1 MKRLLLIGGGHSH
14 VEVLRRFG
22 LEPENEVELL
32 MVSPHALTG
41 YSGMLPGLIAGH
53 YRTQDAHIDLLRL
66 TRDTGCRF
74 QQAAVIGMHLD
85 ARLAFCDDG
94 STLEYDIAAIDT
106 GSRPGTLDVP
116 GAAVHALGV
125 KPLDLFMQRWQS
137 FIELASKHMLPN
149 APRIAVVGGGAAG
162 VETLLSMQ
170 YRLSQVSG
178 VDARFSLV
186 GATPDILPTHRKQVR
201 RIFARVLRERGVEVH
216 AGHAVTEVT
225 EHSVVTEGGAWIG
238 TDFVVWATGASAPYW
253 PRASGLAVDE
263 AGFIRV
269 DASLR
274 SINCGQVFASGDI
287 AAMEGAVRPKSGVFA
302 VRQGPPLADNLRRAL
317 RGQDLQRFEPQS
329 QALALISTGNR
340 HAVAS
345 RNWLALEGAWVWRWK
360 DWIDRRF
367 MRRYVAVRRGSGN
380 ATRRIR

>member
-14 VEVLRRFG
+14 VEVLRRFS
-22 LEPENEVELL
+22 LEPEKGIELL
-32 MVSPHALTG
+32 LVSPQALTG

-53 YRTQDAHIDLLRL
+53 YRTDQAHIDLVRL
-66 TRDTGCRF
+66 ARDTGCRF
-74 QQAAVIGMHLD
+74 LQTAVIGMHLD
-85 ARLAFCDDG
+85 SKLAFCDDG
-94 STLEYDIAAIDT
+94 RTLEYDIAAIDI
-106 GSRPGTLDVP
+106 GSRPGTLEVP
-116 GAAVHALGV
+116 GAAEHALGV
-125 KPLDLFMQRWQS
+125 KPIDVFMQRWQS
-137 FIELASKHMLPN
+137 FLDLAGKGMLPN
-149 APRIAVVGGGAAG
+149 APRVAVVGGGAAG

-170 YRLSQVSG
+170 YCLSHTTG

-186 GATPDILPTHRKQVR
+186 SATPDILPTHRKRVR

-216 AGHAVTEVT
+216 AGRAVTEVT
-225 EHSVVTEGGAWIG
+225 AHSVITEDGAWIG

-274 SINCGQVFASGDI
+274 SINYGEVFASGDI
-287 AAMEGAVRPKSGVFA
+287 AAMEGAARPKSGVFA
-302 VRQGPPLADNLRRAL
+302 VRQGPPLADNLRGAL
-317 RGQDLQRFEPQS
+317 RGEALQRFEPQS

-345 RNWLALEGAWVWRWK
+345 RNWWALEGAWVWKWK

-367 MRRYVAVRRGSGN
+367 MRRYQSV
-380 ATRRIR
+380 